1 MMKQYFIHNLN
12 KHSKSGLG
20 VVMQNSL
27 TLSKYLG
34 HIMLAFDAENE
45 DEAIRKLN
53 EYEKGEFDAVR
64 AKVVKD

>member
-45 DEAIRKLN
+45 DEAIKKLN
-53 EYEKGEFDAVR
+53 EYERGDFNGIG
-64 AKVVKD
+64 AKVIKA